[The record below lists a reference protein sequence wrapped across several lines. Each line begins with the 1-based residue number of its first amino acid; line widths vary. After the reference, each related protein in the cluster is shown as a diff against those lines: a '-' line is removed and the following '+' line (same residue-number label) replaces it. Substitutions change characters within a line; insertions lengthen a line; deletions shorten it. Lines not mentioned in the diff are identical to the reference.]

1 MNLKKI
7 RNLKI
12 QQKIDALFKVII
24 AVFLLN
30 SLFLNLY
37 TTYSS
42 YIIRSL
48 VKQLPE
54 GSGSYTHV
62 IVFQTLVVLFSIVF
76 FILTLLVCF
85 KSGDRFPLTS
95 HSR

>member
-12 QQKIDALFKVII
+12 QQKIHALFKIII

-37 TTYSS
+37 TTYASKV
-42 YIIRSL
+42 IRSL

-54 GSGSYTHV
+54 GSGSYTH
-62 IVFQTLVVLFSIVF
+62 IMVFQTLVVLFSILF
-76 FILTLLVCF
+76 FYM
-85 KSGDRFPLTS
+85 S
-95 HSR
+95 

>member
-12 QQKIDALFKVII
+12 QQKIDALFKIII

-37 TTYSS
+37 TYYYS
-42 YIIRSL
+42 
-48 VKQLPE
+48 K
-54 GSGSYTHV
+54 V
-62 IVFQTLVVLFSIVF
+62 ILSML
-76 FILTLLVCF
+76 
-85 KSGDRFPLTS
+85 
-95 HSR
+95 